1 MSAQPYDTL
10 CRAANLI
17 RWNQRLLCG
26 IKPENG
32 FELDQDELAG
42 LYWTFEEILEDI
54 AEVLKVMEEKAT
66 A

>member
-1 MSAQPYDTL
+1 MSAHSYDTL

-26 IKPENG
+26 IKIENG
-32 FELDQDELAG
+32 FELDQEELAG

-54 AEVLKVMEEKAT
+54 SEVLKILEEKAVI
-66 A
+66 